1 MRATGRL
8 TGQTPPRHVRGE
20 GAARGVPITRAFR
33 TEAEEVRTFD
43 HIAVHGRGNDRT
55 RNAVIHGQEH
65 AGGAGRADVFW
76 AVVVDGQGQGV
87 DTAAEPAGPRAER
100 RSIAFSE
107 HPIDAGGPGVGD
119 HVAFRVA
126 DRRGVQGDHGRGGVA
141 VPLNREHRLRHLV
154 VQDDG
159 NRIGGVVAK
168 FVPRDD
174 DHLEQWRGVVEHVV
188 EGPDEFFRARIR
200 GVKGRKW
207 AAVSI
212 EFKAAVDD
220 ISFGIDRAC
229 GVDDERARLRHH
241 EFTPRVEARF
251 ERQREH
257 WTQVDQFNDPAPG
270 HAMRG
275 IADLYADL
283 VDPVAQRA
291 AVRVVIAVHRKR
303 RSLLRS
309 AFPWKSGAG
318 ATRKQVSID
327 GARPLEGQ
335 RVIVHVPRRACIE
348 EHLPV
353 GREGGFIL
361 R

>member
-1 MRATGRL
+1 M
-8 TGQTPPRHVRGE
+8 
-20 GAARGVPITRAFR
+20 
-33 TEAEEVRTFD
+33 
-43 HIAVHGRGNDRT
+43 
-55 RNAVIHGQEH
+55 
-65 AGGAGRADVFW
+65 
-76 AVVVDGQGQGV
+76 
-87 DTAAEPAGPRAER
+87 
-100 RSIAFSE
+100 
-107 HPIDAGGPGVGD
+107 
-119 HVAFRVA
+119 
-126 DRRGVQGDHGRGGVA
+126 
-141 VPLNREHRLRHLV
+141 
-154 VQDDG
+154 
-159 NRIGGVVAK
+159 
-168 FVPRDD
+168 
-174 DHLEQWRGVVEHVV
+174 V

-309 AFPWKSGAG
+309 AFPGSPEPVQLANRSPSTVLVHLKVNGSLSMSHDVLASKNTSPLDGKVVSSSGDVQFTIG
-318 ATRKQVSID
+318 AWFDKGGRNTPWWHR
-327 GARPLEGQ
+327 Q
-335 RVIVHVPRRACIE
+335 RAPRRCLK
-348 EHLPV
+348 HH
-353 GREGGFIL
+353 R
-361 R
+361 RRR